1 VAIPTTE
8 TPALESSDATED
20 RQVEWT
26 PAMMLEVTL
35 REPDDFLKV
44 RETLTRIGVA
54 SRRENK
60 LFQSCHIL
68 HKQGRYFIVHFKE
81 LFLLDGKPSNLME
94 NDLGRRNTIVTLLS
108 DWGLVEP
115 VNPEQLQDTAPLRQ
129 IKIISYR
136 DKGNWELCAKYN
148 IGASARRS

>member
-1 VAIPTTE
+1 MAR
-8 TPALESSDATED
+8 ED
-20 RQVEWT
+20 NSQTDVQIEWT
-26 PAMMLEVTL
+26 PAMMLEVNL
-35 REPDDFLKV
+35 NEPDDFLKV

-54 SRRENK
+54 SRKENK

-81 LFLLDGKPSNLME
+81 LFLLDGKPSNLVE
-94 NDLGRRNTIVTLLS
+94 NDLKRRNTIVTLLS

-115 VNPEQLQDTAPLRQ
+115 VNPEQLNDTAPLRQ

-136 DKGNWELCAKYN
+136 DKDNWELQPKYN
-148 IGASARRS
+148 IGNSSRK